1 MQERLQKILSRAG
14 IASRRKTEELIAQGR
29 ITVNGV
35 TVATLGTKADFET
48 DHIKVDGKLLRS
60 TAPEPIYI
68 ALHKPKHVITSTSDP
83 EGRPTV
89 MPYLGRYRSSVYPV
103 GRLDFDSEGLLL
115 LTNDG
120 EFANRVMSAATHLP
134 KTYKVKV
141 SGRLNIEQMNRFRE
155 GIRLD
160 GRVTAPAKI
169 HPIKSGANPWYE
181 VELIEGRQN
190 QIRRMFR
197 SLGVLVEKLK
207 RIKIGPVTLGAL
219 EPGAFRLLTATE
231 LQKIRR
237 FWDPARPP
245 DTLVQS
251 VAKPTRPGARPAR
264 SVAKPSR
271 PPDRPARPAAKSNRP
286 AGRPGRPGGKPAHPA
301 AKPSRPGA
309 RPSRPAG
316 KLARPGAKPP
326 RPHRKSKRA

>member
-14 IASRRKTEELIAQGR
+14 VASRRKAEELIVQGR
-29 ITVNGV
+29 ITVNGE
-35 TVATLGTKADFET
+35 TITTLGAKADFET

-60 TAPEPIYI
+60 TVPEPVYI
-68 ALHKPKHVITSTSDP
+68 ALHKPKHVITSKSDP

-134 KTYKVKV
+134 KTYRVKV
-141 SGRLNIEQMNRFRE
+141 NGRLSIDQMSRFRE

-160 GRVTAPAKI
+160 GRLTAPAKI

-207 RIKIGPVTLGAL
+207 RVKIGPVALGQL
-219 EPGAFRLLTATE
+219 EPGAYRLLTATE
-231 LQKIRR
+231 LQKIKR
-237 FWDPARPP
+237 FWEPLRPA
-245 DTLVQS
+245 
-251 VAKPTRPGARPAR
+251 AKPAQPAANPTRPPA
-264 SVAKPSR
+264 K
-271 PPDRPARPAAKSNRP
+271 PARPAASPARRRATPSNPR
-286 AGRPGRPGGKPAHPA
+286 GKT
-301 AKPSRPGA
+301 
-309 RPSRPAG
+309 
-316 KLARPGAKPP
+316 
-326 RPHRKSKRA
+326 KRA

>member
-29 ITVNGV
+29 ITVNGQ

-68 ALHKPKHVITSTSDP
+68 ALHKPKHVITSKSDP

-89 MPYLGRYRSSVYPV
+89 MSYLGRYRSSVYPV

-134 KTYKVKV
+134 KTYRVKV
-141 SGRLNIEQMNRFRE
+141 SGRLNIDQMNRFRE

-160 GRVTAPAKI
+160 GRMTAPAKI
-169 HPIKSGANPWYE
+169 HPIKAGENPWYE

-207 RIKIGPVTLGAL
+207 RVKIGPVTLGQL
-219 EPGAFRLLTATE
+219 EPGAYRLLTATE
-231 LQKIRR
+231 LQRIKR
-237 FWDPARPP
+237 FWDPARPAP
-245 DTLVQS
+245 KS
-251 VAKPTRPGARPAR
+251 PGPAARPAR
-264 SVAKPSR
+264 AASKSSGPHAKP
-271 PPDRPARPAAKSNRP
+271 ARRS
-286 AGRPGRPGGKPAHPA
+286 
-301 AKPSRPGA
+301 
-309 RPSRPAG
+309 
-316 KLARPGAKPP
+316 AKPP
-326 RPHRKSKRA
+326 KPRGKSKRA

>member
-14 IASRRKTEELIAQGR
+14 VASRRKTEELIAQGR
-29 ITVNGV
+29 ITVNGE

-68 ALHKPKHVITSTSDP
+68 ALHKPKHVITSKSDP

-134 KTYKVKV
+134 KTYRVKV
-141 SGRLNIEQMNRFRE
+141 SGRLNIDQMNRFRD

-160 GRVTAPAKI
+160 GRMTAPAKI

-207 RIKIGPVTLGAL
+207 RVKIGPVTLGQL
-219 EPGAFRLLTATE
+219 EPGAFRLLTAAE
-231 LQKIRR
+231 LQKIKR
-237 FWDPARPP
+237 FWDPNRPAAKP
-245 DTLVQS
+245 VEAIAKPTQPA
-251 VAKPTRPGARPAR
+251 AKPTRTASKRAPQANRR
-264 SVAKPSR
+264 T
-271 PPDRPARPAAKSNRP
+271 RPAAKM
-286 AGRPGRPGGKPAHPA
+286 
-301 AKPSRPGA
+301 A
-309 RPSRPAG
+309 RRATRST
-316 KLARPGAKPP
+316 RPGAKS
-326 RPHRKSKRA
+326 PHTRGKPKRA